1 VRCNGVVARPA
12 VVLLFKPLRL
22 RIPSGPVKQNMQ
34 AAVPESAAPVAAPQ
48 GQKTLLHNDAAQI
61 LRNMIL
67 SGELA
72 PGERLREISISKQLG
87 MSRTPIREAF
97 RTLAAEGL
105 VDLLPNRSVLV
116 SELDKGQA
124 EEVFVVLGALE
135 ALAAELACQNM
146 TVDQMEYLAEL
157 QDDLRRHFLNSD
169 RRSYLQANRM
179 IHAHIVDASRNQS
192 LILAWRLLLPRAE
205 RARQI
210 STRDHGRWAEAYGE
224 HGKIFSAIVA
234 RDVALVKRLM
244 AEHFAN
250 GVLSMKKSEREQRA
264 IERLQAYA
272 AAGSKTK
279 T

>member
-1 VRCNGVVARPA
+1 MKQYSHEAIPEPA
-12 VVLLFKPLRL
+12 APD
-22 RIPSGPVKQNMQ
+22 
-34 AAVPESAAPVAAPQ
+34 AVPQ
-48 GQKTLLHNDAAQI
+48 GKKGLLHNDAAQI

-72 PGERLREISISKQLG
+72 PGERLREISMSKQLG

-124 EEVFVVLGALE
+124 AEVFVVLGALE

-146 TVDQMEYLAEL
+146 TADQLEYLAEL
-157 QDDLRRHFLNSD
+157 QDDLQRHFLSSD
-169 RRSYLQANRM
+169 RRSYLEANRL
-179 IHAHIVDASRNQS
+179 IHSHIVDASRNQS

-224 HGKIFSAIVA
+224 HGKIFTAIVA
-234 RDVALVKRLM
+234 RDAALVKRLM

-264 IERLQAYA
+264 IERSQAYA
-272 AAGSKTK
+272 ASGFKTK

>member
-1 VRCNGVVARPA
+1 
-12 VVLLFKPLRL
+12 
-22 RIPSGPVKQNMQ
+22 
-34 AAVPESAAPVAAPQ
+34 
-48 GQKTLLHNDAAQI
+48 
-61 LRNMIL
+61 MIL

-72 PGERLREISISKQLG
+72 PGERLREISMSKQLG

-124 EEVFVVLGALE
+124 AEVFVVLGALE

-146 TVDQMEYLAEL
+146 TADQIEYLAEL
-157 QDDLRRHFLNSD
+157 QDDLQRHFLNSD
-169 RRSYLQANRM
+169 RRSYLEANRL
-179 IHAHIVDASRNQS
+179 IHAHIVDASRNHA

-210 STRDHGRWAEAYGE
+210 STRDHGRWAEAYSE
-224 HGKIFSAIVA
+224 HGRIFTAIVA
-234 RDVALVKRLM
+234 RDTALVKRLM

-264 IERLQAYA
+264 IERSQAYA
-272 AAGSKTK
+272 ATGSKPK

>member
-1 VRCNGVVARPA
+1 
-12 VVLLFKPLRL
+12 
-22 RIPSGPVKQNMQ
+22 VKQSTP
-34 AAVPESAAPVAAPQ
+34 AATESPTTDGAPAP
-48 GQKTLLHNDAAQI
+48 KRLLHNDAVQT

-72 PGERLREISISKQLG
+72 PGERLREVSISERLG

-124 EEVFVVLGALE
+124 AEVFVVLGTLE
-135 ALAAELACQNM
+135 ALAGELACQNM
-146 TVDQMEYLAEL
+146 TADQLEYLAEL

-169 RRSYLQANRM
+169 RPSYLEANRL
-179 IHAHIVDASRNQS
+179 IHAHIVDASNNQA
-192 LILAWRLLLPRAE
+192 LIMAWRLLLPRAE

-210 STRDHGRWAEAYGE
+210 STRDHARWAEAYGE
-224 HGKIFSAIVA
+224 HGKIFNAIAA
-234 RDVALVKRLM
+234 RDAALVKTLM

-250 GVLSMKKSEREQRA
+250 GVRSMKKNEREQRA
-264 IERLQAYA
+264 QERSQAYA
-272 AAGSKTK
+272 ATGAKPNKG
-279 T
+279 